1 MNHKDKVSGHKSS
14 EIFCSLQPNF
24 LASLEFSL
32 NLFSNIFQINTS
44 TTFSEFILAVYF
56 WKNCT
61 SLIHVLTPQ
70 AIFVA
75 WWVAGST
82 GTQLTPVN
90 SSPPSFH
97 SFSEILYF
105 LVVFDFEEIL
115 ISDAELQ
122 DSILA
127 KQTFVCDGRMETSGM
142 PNVPQTY
149 PRTMIPVLRKLHT
162 KWKGGRVGTS
172 NFRRLMS
179 CWINWYPVDPSQ
191 LVPSLLPLLLG
202 NLIFPRRLRLWG
214 NTDFRCGAPGF
225 YPGKTNLCLWR
236 ADGDIRRLPHAA

>member
-61 SLIHVLTPQ
+61 SSIHVLTPQ

-97 SFSEILYF
+97 SSSEILYY
-105 LVVFDFEEIL
+105 LGFEH
-115 ISDAELQ
+115 
-122 DSILA
+122 
-127 KQTFVCDGRMETSGM
+127 TS
-142 PNVPQTY
+142 Q
-149 PRTMIPVLRKLHT
+149 
-162 KWKGGRVGTS
+162 
-172 NFRRLMS
+172 
-179 CWINWYPVDPSQ
+179 
-191 LVPSLLPLLLG
+191 PLLWHIACLQYMNSESHYIIAG
-202 NLIFPRRLRLWG
+202 TLLMFSARGCVPDILPRECTRKY
-214 NTDFRCGAPGF
+214 CP
-225 YPGKTNLCLWR
+225 
-236 ADGDIRRLPHAA
+236 